1 MGREWENYLPF
12 IFFFSLTIGFIEME
26 EEIESMPLT
35 MGRNLE
41 NALPFVFSLIKIF
54 KERKKLL
61 IFNCYIY
68 IYIYSCGFSIQLKE
82 CIFLKKSTSS
92 ISKLKYS

>member
-1 MGREWENYLPF
+1 
-12 IFFFSLTIGFIEME
+12 ME

-35 MGRNLE
+35 MGRSLE

-68 IYIYSCGFSIQLKE
+68 IYSCGFSIQLKE
-82 CIFLKKSTSS
+82 CIFFKKSTSS

>member
-1 MGREWENYLPF
+1 
-12 IFFFSLTIGFIEME
+12 
-26 EEIESMPLT
+26 MPLT
-35 MGRNLE
+35 LGRSLE

-54 KERKKLL
+54 MERKKLL

-82 CIFLKKSTSS
+82 CNFFLKSTSS